1 MISSTLALQ
10 SIRYS
15 KEEEGSGQDGGLI
28 KDKREVPSVHT
39 SARLEGGGGEGGD
52 LQNLKIHLG
61 AFASSRPSPDKVKER
76 NRSKQ
81 GRIHDNNSRKLKNKF
96 RRVV

>member
-15 KEEEGSGQDGGLI
+15 KEEGSGQEGGPI
-28 KDKREVPSVHT
+28 KDNIEVPSVHA

-52 LQNLKIHLG
+52 LQNLKIHLA
-61 AFASSRPSPDKVKER
+61 AFASSRASQDKVKER

-81 GRIHDNNSRKLKNKF
+81 GRTHDTLAQEN
-96 RRVV
+96 